1 MKNLTEKQLKV
12 LFPQLLM
19 HAKGADKEMALLCHR
34 IFVGLFHGHKQLL
47 KKELGSYLK

>member
-1 MKNLTEKQLKV
+1 
-12 LFPQLLM
+12 M

-47 KKELGSYLK
+47 KKELGSYVKEMISQLELAREPS